1 MAICVNLGPS
11 PHDYSQFI
19 INHDFAGTTNR
30 YDHLSLL
37 GRKRPDYPGVCYHV
51 RIAMIPEGESTTDKN
66 YEIVFQ
72 NGQWEVLSGDY
83 APDLPE
89 RPGLKIARLP
99 AADQL
104 RCLKTFP
111 HDKFLAARSY
121 CVQASDPHA
130 GQIVWGEPAEGI
142 VPSKT
147 YLNLTKYQITLPG
160 GVQEA
165 PASYI
170 AEVLGN
176 NIEDRDGVN
185 LDKKLGGF
193 PTLAAA
199 QTACQEHYET
209 FAEKYY
215 ADTPFG
221 GLPAIKRRQWY
232 GKVKHR
238 TVEQP
243 FAPQTHYWVEV
254 AGAGKNFYLAHPER
268 LTQEFV
274 ISNTG
279 DKFQA
284 YLINNRHVDGGFY
297 ALTET
302 EDPEIISLGESAA
315 VAPLKQLCE
324 EAFAAEVR
332 RKPLIGGPKEREGVE
347 DLIRERTGELMKAMC
362 EFILPPPKK
371 FIPPLSAKKREAK
384 MKCFNN

>member
-1 MAICVNLGPS
+1 MAIFVDLGPP
-11 PHDYSQFI
+11 PHDYSKFI
-19 INHDFAGTTNR
+19 INYDFADTTAR
-30 YDHLSLL
+30 YDHLDLL
-37 GRKRPDYPGVCYHV
+37 SRKRPDYPGVCYHV
-51 RIAMIPEGESTTDKN
+51 RIAGIPGGESTTNKN

-104 RCLKTFP
+104 RCLNTFP
-111 HDKFLAARSY
+111 HDQFLAARTY

-130 GQIVWGEPAEGI
+130 GQIAWGEPAEGM
-142 VPSKT
+142 VPGET

-160 GVQEA
+160 GVPEA
-165 PASYI
+165 PESYI
-170 AEVLGN
+170 AEVSGN

-185 LDKKLGGF
+185 LDEKIGGF
-193 PTLAAA
+193 PTLVAA
-199 QTACQEHYET
+199 QTACQEHYAA

-215 ADTPFG
+215 ADARFG
-221 GLPAIKRRQWY
+221 GLSALKRRQRY

-254 AGAGKNFYLAHPER
+254 AETGKDYYLVHPER

-274 ISNTG
+274 INKTG

-284 YLINNRHVDGGFY
+284 YLINNLHVNSGFY
-297 ALTET
+297 ALTKT
-302 EDPEIISLGESAA
+302 EVPEIICLGENTA

-332 RKPLIGGPKEREGVE
+332 RKPFIGGPKEREGVE
-347 DLIRERTGELMKAMC
+347 DLLRARTGELMKALR
-362 EFILPPPKK
+362 EFIMPPPPQENT
-371 FIPPLSAKKREAK
+371 PPVDRV
-384 MKCFNN
+384 